1 MVILLHKGFSFQNFC
16 VIEMR
21 KVNVPCSVFLA
32 EKDQK
37 TTKLHLFSKHPMFH
51 LVAAT
56 LHACLVC
63 GIYHRNRAEMKESSP
78 SKSDS
83 SLKLWHKYVERL
95 LAHNLANERYLL
107 TNMKRFI
114 LKVTMFEKY
123 NSRWGT
129 ELFLR
134 LQTDLSDVT
143 NHEQTLCSNMRL
155 LIDAYPRNSS
165 VMILRIS
172 GPLFLNG
179 SIHFPRH
186 KTFVCN
192 GAHSSQSSSVD
203 PDCIPNVSRCFH
215 LDCSCTYRQSSFWWN
230 FTLYKSFSINLTFTE
245 ISFVGISVNHV
256 NGTLHCDYGNVEI
269 VDFGQ
274 HSENFRFCGFFA
286 PFNLYPS
293 FTKFSV
299 RTTVFPSTVFQIYSS
314 FVVQD
319 KNSHFWKSEQN
330 VSQWNTKSTFNVWFH
345 IFGVFLGLDD
355 SYMIHFLVQVAKIHC
370 IQIKKFQLPWLV
382 HMFDG
387 PSDLSPEMHPEHDV
401 FVTSTFL
408 AFAKL
413 VFQIVW
419 PSQHTGVLN
428 ILIQQLKINST
439 FTNLPLHLQLPMNVQ
454 CFSNMCLLKII
465 LQEQLINVTVAN
477 VQYQGPDRESCKYG
491 GFTTAEF
498 LHGTYQENIIL
509 CKNLSHVSGIGR
521 SLYSQTRTLFVI
533 LYWYPENS
541 RMQVTATITK
551 THCSAVRLCPCT
563 FTKMFST
570 SPNNTNMFYNFAQMF
585 FLSPKLKLDCVSN
598 KVFPQLRLK
607 MKGDSCVALQIV
619 KTQQCPYMC
628 QKGHILALIISG
640 LGYHANTT
648 VMVKGSLNVNVNN
661 EHLWT
666 TCKYQCG
673 RENYLDSRTFQQ
685 AKIFKTAFL
694 YEQKS
699 PLQKADK
706 WKNLLYMYTTYFQ
719 LEEPLHSQNWIE
731 IVIDKYS
738 LTELR
743 IPPSKIFPLV
753 LPSCSGVGT
762 DKYDYL
768 KYKYFPSLQAI
779 SENILFIL
787 QNCFH
792 EQFLLK
798 WISFQ
803 FVLAI
808 KLLNQTTEAN
818 SDCFLNTEVAGSQE
832 REHYHNEEVR
842 SLTLTTHWSTCHLPI
857 NTQRNIMLQTNID
870 WMNFYICKGCP
881 QHKLTIY
888 MKFEKLHIQE
898 SSQFS
903 LLRHNGCDNT
913 VPHNLMTLHFQNKSD
928 FHTMDYILYVPK
940 QVSVPSAK
948 RHLFSW
954 YEAHHL
960 CQTTEGFLPYFTKQM
975 EIQLLANF
983 LKFGKHVHQIEA
995 FFIGLYMNVSVR
1007 I

>member
-1 MVILLHKGFSFQNFC
+1 
-16 VIEMR
+16 MR
-21 KVNVPCSVFLA
+21 TNSNNASRC
-32 EKDQK
+32 
-37 TTKLHLFSKHPMFH
+37 TKCPMIHLIMAIVH
-51 LVAAT
+51 VYV
-56 LHACLVC
+56 VC
-63 GIYHRNRAEMKESSP
+63 GMDHSNIVEMKDSSP
-78 SKSDS
+78 SKSLS

-95 LAHNLANERYLL
+95 LIYSLNQTSSEDETYFLAN
-107 TNMKRFI
+107 MKGLI
-114 LKVTMFEKY
+114 MKVIMFEEY
-123 NSRWGT
+123 NSTWGT
-129 ELFLR
+129 ELFLK
-134 LQTDLSDVT
+134 LQTSSSDVI
-143 NHEQTLCSNMRL
+143 NHEETLSHYTRL

-165 VMILRIS
+165 VMIIRLS

-186 KTFVCN
+186 KTFVCKK
-192 GAHSSQSSSVD
+192 GVHSLQSSSVD
-203 PDCIPNVSRCFH
+203 PDCIPNLSRCFH
-215 LDCSCTYRQSSFWWN
+215 LDCCCTYRQSSFWWN
-230 FTLYKSFSINLTFTE
+230 FTLHKSFSINLTFTE

-256 NGTLHCDYGNVEI
+256 NGTLYCDYGKVEI
-269 VDFGQ
+269 VDFNKY
-274 HSENFRFCGFFA
+274 SENFKFCGFLA
-286 PFNLYPS
+286 PFSVFPS
-293 FTKFSV
+293 FTRFTV
-299 RTTVFPSTVFQIYSS
+299 RTTVFPSTVFQIHSS

-319 KNSHFWKSEQN
+319 KNSHFWKSEPN
-330 VSQWNTKSTFNVWFH
+330 VSQWNTKSTLNVWFH
-345 IFGVFLGLDD
+345 ISGVFLGLDD
-355 SYMIHFLVQVAKIHC
+355 SYMIHFLIQVAKIHC
-370 IQIKKFQLPWLV
+370 IQVTRLPLTWLV

-387 PSDLSPEMHPEHDV
+387 PSDLSPEIHTKNDV
-401 FVTSTFL
+401 YVTSNFLAFVKLVIQNTWPSQQTRALNILVQQLKTTSTFT
-408 AFAKL
+408 
-413 VFQIVW
+413 I
-419 PSQHTGVLN
+419 
-428 ILIQQLKINST
+428 
-439 FTNLPLHLQLPMNVQ
+439 LPLHLNLPVKVQ
-454 CFSNMCLLKII
+454 CFSNLCLLKIV
-465 LQEQLINVTVAN
+465 LQEQLINVTVTN
-477 VQYQGPDRESCKYG
+477 VQYHGPDRESCKYG

-738 LTELR
+738 STELR
-743 IPPSKIFPLV
+743 IPPCKTFSLV

-762 DKYDYL
+762 DKYEYL
-768 KYKYFPSLQAI
+768 KYKYFPSLQPT
-779 SENILFIL
+779 
-787 QNCFH
+787 
-792 EQFLLK
+792 K
-798 WISFQ
+798 K
-803 FVLAI
+803 
-808 KLLNQTTEAN
+808 KLLIL
-818 SDCFLNTEVAGSQE
+818 SCRIVFMS
-832 REHYHNEEVR
+832 
-842 SLTLTTHWSTCHLPI
+842 
-857 NTQRNIMLQTNID
+857 
-870 WMNFYICKGCP
+870 NF
-881 QHKLTIY
+881 T
-888 MKFEKLHIQE
+888 
-898 SSQFS
+898 S
-903 LLRHNGCDNT
+903 NGF
-913 VPHNLMTLHFQNKSD
+913 HFNLCWPLS
-928 FHTMDYILYVPK
+928 
-940 QVSVPSAK
+940 
-948 RHLFSW
+948 
-954 YEAHHL
+954 
-960 CQTTEGFLPYFTKQM
+960 C
-975 EIQLLANF
+975 
-983 LKFGKHVHQIEA
+983 
-995 FFIGLYMNVSVR
+995 
-1007 I
+1007 